1 MLKSYEK
8 RLEKR
13 KIQITAYGPSIKPKF
28 PQKYGKKK
36 SPYLQSFVVSLVTS
50 CDEYEQTY

>member
-1 MLKSYEK
+1 MRKDWK
-8 RLEKR
+8 R
-13 KIQITAYGPSIKPKF
+13 GKF
-28 PQKYGKKK
+28 RLLLMDPASNLNFPRSMEKKK